1 MFRLVGAAHG
11 AVHLVEVDGI
21 SHRVTRDEGGV
32 LRSPAPALVVAIPV
46 EVGATVAAGAPVLV
60 LESMKMETVIP
71 APFAARVRELMVA
84 TGGQVETGMPMVRLE
99 PLSDDESGTTAE
111 ADAAGA
117 GPSSTCPRQP
127 RPSARLPA
135 LRRCSRTCAACCSAS
150 TSPPATGPQTLA
162 EYQRLRADALAA
174 DPSLLRT
181 ELDVVTVFAD
191 LAELIRNRPA
201 GEETSDV
208 RVHSPREYFHS
219 YLHSLDVDR
228 ERLPDA
234 FRTRLA
240 RVLAH
245 YGVPDLDRSPALEE
259 AVYRIFLAQQRT
271 AADLAVVTSVLQHWL
286 TDEPPEHDLGQQTHD
301 VLDRLVVATQLRFP
315 IVGELARSARFR
327 WFDQPVTEAV
337 RADALAGVPA
347 ELDYLISHPDAPDYA
362 ERLEAV
368 AAIPEQVVRFLA
380 ERLERGIPEREPMLE
395 VLARRH
401 YREHELHDLRSFSRG
416 GPAVRH
422 LRLHARR
429 PPDPAGDHGRAA
441 GGARRVGRPAWPRHH
456 PR

>member
-1 MFRLVGAAHG
+1 M
-11 AVHLVEVDGI
+11 
-21 SHRVTRDEGGV
+21 
-32 LRSPAPALVVAIPV
+32 
-46 EVGATVAAGAPVLV
+46 
-60 LESMKMETVIP
+60 
-71 APFAARVRELMVA
+71 
-84 TGGQVETGMPMVRLE
+84 
-99 PLSDDESGTTAE
+99 
-111 ADAAGA
+111 
-117 GPSSTCPRQP
+117 
-127 RPSARLPA
+127 
-135 LRRCSRTCAACCSAS
+135 
-150 TSPPATGPQTLA
+150 
-162 EYQRLRADALAA
+162 
-174 DPSLLRT
+174 
-181 ELDVVTVFAD
+181 TVFAD

-271 AADLAVVTSVLQHWL
+271 AADLAVVTSVLQQWL

-401 YREHELHDLRSFSRG
+401 YREHELHDLRSFTRG
-416 GPAVRH
+416 RPAVRH

-429 PPDPAGDHGRAA
+429 PPDPAGDHRRAA